1 MDPKE
6 ALALARRLVDE
17 AGLPANWQER
27 AYGEV
32 LRSLLD
38 TGHAATSEQATSVR
52 VASTRPDEMRAS
64 QESAL
69 GRLAARVGVSE
80 SALADVFA
88 IDGVDVTLHV
98 ASAKLSTTKS
108 KATREIALLIAVA
121 RQGAGIDDA
130 WTDVSHIRDALTQY
144 GRYDMSNFS
153 RHLRDIDDVFN
164 LRGKPVQQLRL
175 TRPGWE
181 AATELVKAVVDQAQR

>member
-1 MDPKE
+1 MDAKE
-6 ALALARRLVDE
+6 ALSLARQLVDE
-17 AGLPANWQER
+17 AGLPASWQER

-38 TGHAATSEQATSVR
+38 TGLAATSERPA
-52 VASTRPDEMRAS
+52 ASTRPHETRSS

-69 GRLAARVGVSE
+69 GRLATRLGVSE

-98 ASAKLSTTKS
+98 SSAKLSTTKS

-181 AATELVKAVVDQAQR
+181 AATELVKAVVDRAQ

>member
-6 ALALARRLVDE
+6 ALSLARQLVDE
-17 AGLPANWQER
+17 AGLPASWQER

-32 LRSLLD
+32 LRNLLD
-38 TGHAATSEQATSVR
+38 TGR
-52 VASTRPDEMRAS
+52 VATNERPTRTRADETRS
-64 QESAL
+64 PQESTL
-69 GRLAARVGVSE
+69 GRLATRLGVSE
-80 SALADVFA
+80 SALADAFA
-88 IDGVDVTLHV
+88 IDGAEVTLHV

-130 WTDVSHIRDALTQY
+130 WTDVSYIRDALTQY
-144 GRYDMSNFS
+144 SRYDMSNFS

-181 AATELVKAVVDQAQR
+181 AATELVKAIVDRTQ

>member
-1 MDPKE
+1 MEPKE
-6 ALALARRLVDE
+6 ALSLARHLVED
-17 AGLPANWQER
+17 AGLPASWQER

-32 LRSLLD
+32 LRSLL
-38 TGHAATSEQATSVR
+38 GAGRATTDEQPTRSQPSETHS
-52 VASTRPDEMRAS
+52 P

-69 GRLAARVGVSE
+69 GRLATRLGVSE

-88 IDGVDVTLHV
+88 IDGVDVSLHV

-121 RQGAGIDDA
+121 RQGTGIDDA
-130 WTDVSHIRDALTQY
+130 WTDVSHIRDALMQY
-144 GRYDMSNFS
+144 SRYDMSNFS

-181 AATELVKAVVDQAQR
+181 AATELVKTVVNQA